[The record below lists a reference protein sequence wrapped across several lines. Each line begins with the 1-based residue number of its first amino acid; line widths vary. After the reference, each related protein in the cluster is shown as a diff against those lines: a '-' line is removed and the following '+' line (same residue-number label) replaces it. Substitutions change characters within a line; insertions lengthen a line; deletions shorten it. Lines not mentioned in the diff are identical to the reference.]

1 MAKGRVRNVRRLL
14 KMFMRMIR
22 MTMIIRQ
29 PQPGGRRGNNMAACY
44 TTVHK

>member
-1 MAKGRVRNVRRLL
+1 MVEGRVWDGRRLL
-14 KMFMRMIR
+14 KMLLRMIR